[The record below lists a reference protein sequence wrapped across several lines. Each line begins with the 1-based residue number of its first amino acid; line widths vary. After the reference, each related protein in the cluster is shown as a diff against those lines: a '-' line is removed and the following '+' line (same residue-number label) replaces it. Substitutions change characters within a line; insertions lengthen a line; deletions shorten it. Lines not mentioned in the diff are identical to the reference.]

1 MNLCCRCSSF
11 KYHCKLEEDV
21 AGLKDV
27 AALKEELDGTK
38 KQIIMFREELK
49 EIKIMVMKNKP

>member
-1 MNLCCRCSSF
+1 MWQ
-11 KYHCKLEEDV
+11 V
-21 AGLKDV
+21 LKDV